1 MKLKYYSTKDSSYKV
16 NFETALLKSLAPD
29 KGLYMPQYIPKLDN
43 NFICNLHNKSFQ
55 EICLYISSL
64 FLSDDINY
72 KKLIEIIETTIN
84 FDAPIVKL
92 DNNINILELWHGP
105 TMAFKD
111 FGARFMA
118 QLMKFFIE
126 NSSNTINILVATS
139 GDTGS
144 AIANSFLGIKGI
156 KVYVLYPK
164 NRVSKIQEKQFTT
177 LGRNIIAFE
186 VDGSFDDCQKLVKT
200 AFLDKE
206 LNKVKNTTS
215 ANSIN
220 IGRLIPQIFY
230 YVYTFSQIKTKKNVV
245 FSVPSG
251 NFGNLTAGLISK
263 QMGLP
268 IKKFIASTNIN
279 NIVPLYLKTG
289 LLKPLK
295 SIQTISNAMDVGN
308 PSNFERINSLFKNS
322 FSCIKKSIS
331 GFYFNDYE
339 TKKTIEEIYLKYK
352 YIVDPHSAVG
362 YLGLSKYI
370 KENSNTTG
378 VFLGTA
384 HPAKFLEVVKP
395 IINNEIKI
403 PKRLQTFLDKDKKS
417 IQITTDYKDFK
428 NNLLNIN

>member
-43 NFICNLHNKSFQ
+43 NFICNLHKKSFQ

-64 FLSDDINY
+64 FFSDEINY
-72 KKLIEIIETTIN
+72 KKLIKIIEATIN

-92 DNNINILELWHGP
+92 DDNINILELWHGP

-206 LNKVKNTTS
+206 LNKVKNITS
-215 ANSIN
+215 ANSLL
-220 IGRLIPQIFY
+220 RKAP
-230 YVYTFSQIKTKKNVV
+230 SPS
-245 FSVPSG
+245 SVPC
-251 NFGNLTAGLISK
+251 
-263 QMGLP
+263 
-268 IKKFIASTNIN
+268 
-279 NIVPLYLKTG
+279 
-289 LLKPLK
+289 
-295 SIQTISNAMDVGN
+295 
-308 PSNFERINSLFKNS
+308 RI
-322 FSCIKKSIS
+322 
-331 GFYFNDYE
+331 
-339 TKKTIEEIYLKYK
+339 
-352 YIVDPHSAVG
+352 
-362 YLGLSKYI
+362 
-370 KENSNTTG
+370 
-378 VFLGTA
+378 
-384 HPAKFLEVVKP
+384 
-395 IINNEIKI
+395 
-403 PKRLQTFLDKDKKS
+403 
-417 IQITTDYKDFK
+417 
-428 NNLLNIN
+428 

>member
-1 MKLKYYSTKDSSYKV
+1 M